1 MIPLLFTLSGQL
13 IFMLAVAIH
22 DALIEFKRIRQ
33 GIEESFSHDTQI
45 YPDA

>member
-1 MIPLLFTLSGQL
+1 MIPLLFALIGQL
-13 IFMLAVAIH
+13 VFMLAVAIH

-45 YPDA
+45 FPDA